1 MTERITSHMV
11 SGSTLR
17 DVNAAFASLSRSS
30 QELASGRSI
39 LEPSDN
45 PYGAGRAIGLQST
58 IDGLSSYA
66 GSVQDGIAWEST
78 ATSALSSIGKIVQRV
93 RELTLQSVSGVNN
106 KADLE
111 NLAGEVEQ
119 LTESVKQDANVQ
131 YAGRYVFAGTLTET
145 APYKEGVEDAYHGN
159 EGSISRA
166 IGPSATVQVNQ
177 SASELL
183 GNGPESEDGKL
194 LDVLRTIAT
203 HMREG
208 TPAAM
213 ESLDGGDLEKLDAN
227 YGTLLQMQA
236 HAGSVTDQLRLAES
250 RIESVKITAAGML
263 SNVQDA
269 NVAQVSMEYASEKA
283 GYEAALRAGASIVQM
298 SLLEFLK

>member
-1 MTERITSHMV
+1 MTERITAQMV
-11 SGSTLR
+11 SSSTLR
-17 DVNAAFASLSRSS
+17 DVNAAFTGLNRST
-30 QELASGRSI
+30 QELASGKSI
-39 LEPSDN
+39 LQPSDN
-45 PYGAGRAIGLQST
+45 PYGAGRSIDLQST
-58 IDGLSSYA
+58 IEGLSSY
-66 GSVQDGIAWEST
+66 GSSIEDGIAWQST
-78 ATSALSSIGKIVQRV
+78 ATSALTSIGNVLQRV

-131 YAGRYVFAGTLTET
+131 YAGRYVLSGTKTET
-145 APYKEGVEDAYHGN
+145 APYKAGAEDAYQGN

-183 GNGPESEDGKL
+183 GSGPESEDGKL
-194 LDVLRTIAT
+194 LDVLRTIAS

-208 TPAAM
+208 TPAAL

-227 YGTLLQMQA
+227 YGALLQMQA

-250 RIESVKITAAGML
+250 RIESVKGTAVGML